1 MAVGLDMPQGLDAAP
16 PQLVHFLGPEGTFA
30 HSAALKYFA
39 GTPVRL
45 APENDILSVFDA
57 VRADPESLGV
67 VPIENSIEGSVSLT
81 MDAILEHAELKI
93 VGEVTVDVEQ
103 CLVGFGPLEV
113 IQTVYSHPHGL
124 AQCKHWLRAHLP
136 KAKRTALGSTSAGA
150 YQVRNEP
157 ESAAI
162 ASELAARLA
171 GVPVLFRAIQ
181 DGKQNATRFFVL
193 GRNLPPATGKDQTSI
208 VFGAAHRQ
216 GALYEILG
224 IFAQEGINLSRIESR
239 PKPGRMWQYIFYA
252 DLEGHVSDPPLVK
265 ALTRLAEQTPM
276 CRVLGSYRR
285 G

>member
-1 MAVGLDMPQGLDAAP
+1 MSE

-39 GTPVRL
+39 DAAVTL

-57 VRADPESLGV
+57 VRANSNALGV

-81 MDAILEHAELKI
+81 LEALLEHTELRI
-93 VGEVTVDVEQ
+93 VGEVTVNVEQ
-103 CLVGFGPLEV
+103 CLVGFGPLDV
-113 IQTVYSHPHGL
+113 IDTVYSHPHGL

-136 KAKRTALGSTSAGA
+136 NAKRTALGSTSAGA
-150 YQVRNEP
+150 FLVKNEP
-157 ESAAI
+157 RSAAI

-171 GVPVLFRAIQ
+171 AVPVLHRAIQ

-193 GRNLPPATGKDQTSI
+193 GRTLPPPSGDDQTSV

-252 DLEGHVSDPPLVK
+252 DLEGHASDERLAK
-265 ALTRLAEQTPM
+265 ALARLNEQAPM
-276 CRVLGSYRR
+276 CRVLGTYRR

>member
-1 MAVGLDMPQGLDAAP
+1 MA

-30 HSAALKYFA
+30 HSAALKHFA
-39 GTPVRL
+39 GANIML

-57 VRADPESLGV
+57 VRVNEDSLGV

-81 MDAILEHAELKI
+81 LEALLDNTELRI

-113 IQTVYSHPHGL
+113 IKTVYSHPHGL
-124 AQCKHWLRAHLP
+124 AQCKHWLRANLP
-136 KAKRTALGSTSAGA
+136 NAKRTALGSTSAGA
-150 YQVRNEP
+150 YQVKNEP
-157 ESAAI
+157 EAAAI

-171 GVPVLFRAIQ
+171 GVPVLYRAIQ

-193 GRNLPPATGKDQTSI
+193 GRHTPPATGFDQTSI

-252 DLEGHVSDPPLVK
+252 DLEGHVSDPPLIK
-265 ALTRLAEQTPM
+265 ALARLSEQAPM
-276 CRVLGSYRR
+276 CRVLGTYRR

>member
-1 MAVGLDMPQGLDAAP
+1 MSE

-39 GTPVRL
+39 DAAVTL

-57 VRADPESLGV
+57 VRANPNALGV

-81 MDAILEHAELKI
+81 LEALLEHTELRI
-93 VGEVTVDVEQ
+93 VGEVTVNVEQ
-103 CLVGFGPLEV
+103 CLVGFGPLHV
-113 IQTVYSHPHGL
+113 IDTVYSHPHGL

-136 KAKRTALGSTSAGA
+136 NAKRTALGSTSAGA
-150 YQVRNEP
+150 FLVKNEP
-157 ESAAI
+157 RSAAI

-171 GVPVLFRAIQ
+171 GVPVLHRAIQ

-193 GRNLPPATGKDQTSI
+193 GRTLPPPSGDDQTSV

-252 DLEGHVSDPPLVK
+252 DLEGHADDPRLSK
-265 ALTRLAEQTPM
+265 ALARLNEQAPM
-276 CRVLGSYRR
+276 CRVLGTYRR